1 MEAIILLV
9 AFHCCFLTTVSAQG
23 TPVTLSELMITP
35 AVRKDKGTWFEFYN
49 PGDQSYDLTNRFLAL
64 GNYNVSSSTFGISGL
79 QIERFKI
86 PSGLVIRP
94 KQYFVMGN
102 NDDRAT
108 NGDYAVDWKY
118 GPHFEMNETF
128 GIVALIE
135 VNKANESAVSVVGI
149 WGYPGYPAPSLLM
162 GASLSAKNVTLP
174 FNGFNE
180 ETWCVSHGTPNATN
194 ICGITKPPTMT
205 PTKPPSKSPTKPPT
219 ISPTKRPT
227 KAPTKRP
234 TKTPTRRPTMT
245 PTKTPTRLPTKAPT
259 ASTTR
264 RPTRHPTKTPSLK
277 PAPPKVPSGAP
288 VRAGSKTC
296 GLFGL
301 RVFCPCSKCGIAGRF
316 FGWCKK

>member
-1 MEAIILLV
+1 M
-9 AFHCCFLTTVSAQG
+9 TS
-23 TPVTLSELMITP
+23 
-35 AVRKDKGTWFEFYN
+35 Y
-49 PGDQSYDLTNRFLAL
+49 QSYDFTNRFLAL

-79 QIERFKI
+79 KIERFKL

-102 NDDRAT
+102 NNDRTT
-108 NGDYAVDWKY
+108 NGNYAVDWKY
-118 GPHFEMNETF
+118 EPHCEMNETF

-135 VNKANESAVSVVGI
+135 VNKANESAVLVVGI
-149 WGYPGYPAPSLLM
+149 WGYPGYPAPSLSV

-174 FNGFNE
+174 FRGFTD

-205 PTKPPSKSPTKPPT
+205 PTKPPSKAPTKPPT
-219 ISPTKRPT
+219 ESPTIQPTIPPTKRPT

-234 TKTPTRRPTMT
+234 TKAPTKRPTNAPTKRPTNAPTKRPTKTPTRA
-245 PTKTPTRLPTKAPT
+245 PTRLPTKAPT
-259 ASTTR
+259 ASTK
-264 RPTRHPTKTPSLK
+264 RPTSRPSKTPSLK
-277 PAPPKVPSGAP
+277 PASPKVPSEAP
-288 VRAGSKTC
+288 VRAGSKKC

-316 FGWCKK
+316 FGWCRK